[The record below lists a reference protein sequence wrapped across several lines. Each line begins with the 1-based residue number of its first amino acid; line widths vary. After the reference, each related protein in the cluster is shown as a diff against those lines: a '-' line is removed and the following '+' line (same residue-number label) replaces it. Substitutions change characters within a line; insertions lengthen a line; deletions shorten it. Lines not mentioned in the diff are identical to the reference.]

1 MHRQTACLRI
11 ALDKFDHQILALLRE
26 LRTDDCLWLVM
37 SRRERISSQPAM
49 NKIPAYLDQYLG
61 RNSFV
66 LIYPVQAGDPES
78 RYL

>member
-1 MHRQTACLRI
+1 
-11 ALDKFDHQILALLRE
+11 
-26 LRTDDCLWLVM
+26 
-37 SRRERISSQPAM
+37 M

>member
-1 MHRQTACLRI
+1 M
-11 ALDKFDHQILALLRE
+11 
-26 LRTDDCLWLVM
+26 RTDDCLWRVM
-37 SRRERISSQPAM
+37 SRRERISYQPTM

-66 LIYPVQAGDPES
+66 LIYPVQAGDTDN